1 MSLKN
6 INLEIKKVSNK
17 NKFLVIFILSFIYII
32 SSYKTYA
39 NTTGIVYIES
49 NKDVIDVGEEIEI
62 SINIENFETAAY
74 TLYLYFDEEKFQYVG
89 GLENINVDGNR
100 IIFVWYDEQ
109 GGNGAKNGELVKF
122 KFKAK
127 ENGIATF
134 SMDGNFY
141 TEKSQEVKTEFKEK
155 QVQVGKEETNLE
167 KQAREEVGQDDNL
180 SNSKLQNLRL
190 SIEGMVPDFN
200 ENIYDYYLTVK
211 SDVKDIE
218 VLATSKNKEAEVQVT
233 GNKNLKDGLNLI
245 KIQVTSPD
253 KTSSSTYIINI
264 TKTNDIEAANTNLE
278 TLAIENTLLYPAFDT
293 TITNYNAEVS
303 NSLEKINLL
312 AIPEDENA
320 SVEIKK
326 DDILNEGNNEIR
338 ITVTARNGYTK
349 KEYLIN
355 VYKRNSEEEEKYIE
369 EQESNQEKLNEIYE
383 IQKTSTD
390 ENKVKEAKIEN
401 NEEQGK
407 ENRNRLVS
415 LFTLIAIVLI
425 IASIAILFEKKKRKR
440 SK

>member
-1 MSLKN
+1 M
-6 INLEIKKVSNK
+6 
-17 NKFLVIFILSFIYII
+17 
-32 SSYKTYA
+32 
-39 NTTGIVYIES
+39 
-49 NKDVIDVGEEIEI
+49 
-62 SINIENFETAAY
+62 
-74 TLYLYFDEEKFQYVG
+74 
-89 GLENINVDGNR
+89 
-100 IIFVWYDEQ
+100 
-109 GGNGAKNGELVKF
+109 
-122 KFKAK
+122 
-127 ENGIATF
+127 
-134 SMDGNFY
+134 
-141 TEKSQEVKTEFKEK
+141 
-155 QVQVGKEETNLE
+155 
-167 KQAREEVGQDDNL
+167 

-218 VLATSKNKEAEVQVT
+218 VLATSKNKDAEVQVT

-253 KTSSSTYIINI
+253 NTSSSTYIINI